1 MSRPLFSQ
9 YHKWFVELGYPE
21 LDIVEYDDG
30 EWAIIQF
37 LNSTVI
43 PSLCQW
49 QVVLGPM
56 RHVEPTY
63 GICHHWANRLD
74 MTKKLFWDLEDLN
87 KERHLM
93 EADRLDRHVEDL
105 AERAS
110 FIVSHTPTLVDRIS
124 KTGDMGEA
132 LLHKLACH
140 VPKNE
145 LKSLHQ
151 TH

>member
-1 MSRPLFSQ
+1 MGRPLFSR
-9 YHKWFVELGYPE
+9 YHQWFVELGYPE

-37 LNSTVI
+37 INSTVI
-43 PSLCQW
+43 PSQCQW
-49 QVVLGPM
+49 QTVLGPM
-56 RHVEPTY
+56 RNIEPTY
-63 GICHHWANRLD
+63 SICHHWVNRLD
-74 MTKKLFWDLEDLN
+74 ITKKLFWDLEDLN
-87 KERHLM
+87 RDRHLM

-110 FIVSHTPTLVDRIS
+110 FIVSHTPTLLDRIA

-140 VPKNE
+140 VPLQE
-145 LKSLHQ
+145 LKSIH
-151 TH
+151 